1 MNSAGDLGAG
11 SRGEL
16 IGDGDFGLIDDGVG
30 DISVLQLRRCLQDPT
45 PPQPRTEHSCES
57 HGGDNADGFVVP
69 GGARRSA
76 IALIQAGL
84 CLGHLQVFSRYART
98 RVVIQCEKKRGIT
111 TMRFLTSLV
120 LMEEE
125 LIPAIE
131 VDPNSVT
138 PGVIGF
144 VMTFGVMIAVLLLV
158 LDMVRR
164 VRRVRYRDEINQKL
178 DAEGNP
184 EVNSGAGP

>member
-1 MNSAGDLGAG
+1 
-11 SRGEL
+11 
-16 IGDGDFGLIDDGVG
+16 
-30 DISVLQLRRCLQDPT
+30 
-45 PPQPRTEHSCES
+45 
-57 HGGDNADGFVVP
+57 
-69 GGARRSA
+69 
-76 IALIQAGL
+76 
-84 CLGHLQVFSRYART
+84 
-98 RVVIQCEKKRGIT
+98 
-111 TMRFLTSLV
+111 MRFLTSLV

-164 VRRVRYRDEINQKL
+164 VRRVRYRQEIADRL
-178 DAEGNP
+178 DGVTPPAEDR
-184 EVNSGAGP
+184 

>member
-1 MNSAGDLGAG
+1 
-11 SRGEL
+11 
-16 IGDGDFGLIDDGVG
+16 
-30 DISVLQLRRCLQDPT
+30 
-45 PPQPRTEHSCES
+45 
-57 HGGDNADGFVVP
+57 
-69 GGARRSA
+69 
-76 IALIQAGL
+76 
-84 CLGHLQVFSRYART
+84 
-98 RVVIQCEKKRGIT
+98 
-111 TMRFLTSLV
+111 MRFLTSLV

-164 VRRVRYRDEINQKL
+164 VRRVRYRQEIADRL
-178 DAEGNP
+178 DGVTPPAEDQ
-184 EVNSGAGP
+184 